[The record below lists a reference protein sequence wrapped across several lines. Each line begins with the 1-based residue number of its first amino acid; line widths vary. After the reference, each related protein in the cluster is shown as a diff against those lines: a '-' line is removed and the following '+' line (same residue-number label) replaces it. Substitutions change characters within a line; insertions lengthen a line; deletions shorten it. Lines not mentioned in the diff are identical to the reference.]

1 MHAIFTLNLLPPQH
15 TYTMRMM
22 TINDYERDKIER
34 EFQMKI
40 SDFIGNACKIN
51 FAFLF
56 LFVFTMFWDIK
67 PDNVSESTV
76 IWAAIYNIASF
87 LSFIVARRVDWFSNR
102 REFCMWLGSGSF
114 ASLIISFFFHQDV
127 GPVVSGVCCHV
138 DALFIL
144 GFVKLI
150 HMHTVRNIPTIIAR
164 ENTHM
169 HMVDARVLEALDA
182 GMLEALDVEF
192 ENDHIC

>member
-40 SDFIGNACKIN
+40 SNFIGNACKIN

-87 LSFIVARRVDWFSNR
+87 LSFIIARLVDWFSNR

-114 ASLIISFFFHQDV
+114 ASLIISFLLSRCCFIY
-127 GPVVSGVCCHV
+127 SGFCE
-138 DALFIL
+138 AQPYAS
-144 GFVKLI
+144 
-150 HMHTVRNIPTIIAR
+150 VRNIPTIIAR